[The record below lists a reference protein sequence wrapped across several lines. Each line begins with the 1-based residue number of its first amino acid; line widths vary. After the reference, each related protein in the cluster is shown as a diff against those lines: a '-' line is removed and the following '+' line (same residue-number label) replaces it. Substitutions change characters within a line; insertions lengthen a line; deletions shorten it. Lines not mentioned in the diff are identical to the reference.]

1 MLRERAGG
9 EGASWGC
16 DARRDGEWGEWQ
28 QWDGVWWIR
37 VGHSNL
43 NSRQRR
49 QVSRGL
55 KWLVAREQNEVIKL
69 LRELKSAIS
78 KGNESAEASDGTNRR
93 DKSSE
98 GEAEKKSEA
107 TTMTTRPCKE

>member
-1 MLRERAGG
+1 MKEMSWRGRSNVSAAGESG
-9 EGASWGC
+9 SEGASWGW

-55 KWLVAREQNEVIKL
+55 ER
-69 LRELKSAIS
+69 
-78 KGNESAEASDGTNRR
+78 
-93 DKSSE
+93 
-98 GEAEKKSEA
+98 
-107 TTMTTRPCKE
+107 